1 MSAAVD
7 FCFDYASPWSFLADA
22 LLEARLPGVVVR
34 HLPVY
39 LRGFPAF
46 SQGMPY
52 GGDKLAYLVHD
63 FARCAAHEQVPVVM
77 PTNFPVNGI
86 HLLRGALAAQDLGVF
101 PAFHRAAFRA
111 TWQEGR
117 DVSDKAVA
125 SDVARA
131 VDARIAERMDDP
143 AVKERLKAA
152 TAAAIARG
160 AFGVPA
166 FFVGDEL
173 FWGHDRLPYV
183 ARALGLEAAR

>member
-1 MSAAVD
+1 MDAAVD

-22 LLEARLPGVVVR
+22 LLEARLPGVQIR
-34 HLPVY
+34 HQPVY
-39 LRGFPAF
+39 LRGFPSF

-52 GGDKLAYLVHD
+52 GGDKLAYLVTD
-63 FARCAAHEQVPVVM
+63 FARCAAYEEVPVVM
-77 PTNFPVNGI
+77 PTSFPVNGI
-86 HLLRGALAAQDLGVF
+86 HLLRGALVAQDLGVF

-125 SDVARA
+125 QEVARA
-131 VDARIAERMDDP
+131 VSPEIVERMEDP
-143 AVKERLKAA
+143 AIKDRLKGA
-152 TAAAIARG
+152 TAAAIGRG
-160 AFGVPA
+160 AFGVPS

-183 ARALGLEAAR
+183 ARALGLTPSR